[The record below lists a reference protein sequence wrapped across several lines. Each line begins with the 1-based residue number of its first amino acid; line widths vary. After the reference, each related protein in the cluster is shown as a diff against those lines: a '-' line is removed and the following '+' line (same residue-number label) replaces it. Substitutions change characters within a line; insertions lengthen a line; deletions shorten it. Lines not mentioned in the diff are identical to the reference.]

1 MSNITPTG
9 EHFCRVK
16 FGSALGDVFEEAVAM
31 MRVTPDVPFCFE
43 FNGVLF
49 HVDRTT
55 TVEDLH
61 KRWEVR
67 RMGYT

>member
-1 MSNITPTG
+1 MSEIIPTG
-9 EHFCRVK
+9 EQFCRVK
-16 FGSALGDVFEEAVAM
+16 MGAALNGVFDEAVAM

-49 HVDRTT
+49 HVDKAT
-55 TVEDLH
+55 TVADLH
-61 KRWEVR
+61 KHWQTV